1 MRFSNLSAVKTD
13 RPPLTL
19 GLMARQIP
27 AGLIVGL
34 SAVIYAMSY
43 GAFLFSGALS
53 PFVGFGIALA
63 LVTAAAGA
71 LFGLLSAEKSFIS
84 GPDSNTIS
92 VMASILGTLAATGL
106 AAEDLLRVSL
116 TTLLA
121 TSLVT
126 AAVFLAV
133 RHFNLGGFVRYIPF
147 PVMAGFLA
155 STGWLM
161 SSGALNI
168 ISGTPLSVAGLQSL
182 AAQPY
187 RPELFFGLL
196 VAAVLFR
203 LSSRLPTVVL
213 IPLVILVSTILVNAL
228 FAGELLTGGRDLWL
242 FTKHQ
247 KAALL
252 LPWEFKIRWEDLL
265 VVGKLLPSML
275 VVSFVGVLTV
285 LLSVASLELNY
296 RKEFDL
302 NQVLGTHALLGC
314 VGAATGGFVG
324 VISIG
329 RTELNYQMKGGRLSG
344 VLAAALCTAVL
355 FGADWMISYV
365 PKAALGGLVL
375 YLGFNM
381 LRQWIWNQ
389 RQTAS
394 RSEML
399 QILLLVALVANF
411 GFVAGFFVGVLLSCA
426 IFIIKYSSIPLAENP
441 TNLSLFTSAVIRPQT
456 QVNLLSHRGT
466 AVLIYRLK
474 GYLFFGSASTIDHM
488 FQDVSLRHAEAL
500 VLDFTEVS
508 GIDHSAVGIFQ
519 RILRRF
525 EGQPTQF
532 YFVHGPANQKSVRS
546 FTNGKTDTPNIHYFD
561 SLDCALEAAEE
572 MILSVEGDASL
583 DGDCLDFLDNEA
595 DRQTFIHYCELRNIS
610 EGAVL
615 CGQGDFS
622 NEIFFL
628 QHGSLEVFKEQR
640 QGAMRLA
647 KFRKGA
653 VAGEIAFSTG
663 DARSASVIAVAH
675 SKVWVMHRTAV
686 DRMRTDH
693 PNLAMQLDRMI
704 IRRIS
709 RSLARSN
716 HLLTILH

>member
-1 MRFSNLSAVKTD
+1 MS
-13 RPPLTL
+13 
-19 GLMARQIP
+19 RQIS

-34 SAVIYAMSY
+34 TAVIYAMSY
-43 GAFLFSGALS
+43 GTFLFSGALS

-63 LVTAAAGA
+63 LMTAAVGA
-71 LFGLLSAEKSFIS
+71 LFGLFSSEKSFIS

-92 VMASILGTLAATGL
+92 VMASILGAVAATGL
-106 AAEDLLRVSL
+106 TSEHLLQVSL
-116 TTLLA
+116 ATLIS

-126 AAVFLAV
+126 SAVFVAV
-133 RHFNLGGFVRYIPF
+133 RHFNLAGFVRYIPF

-168 ISGTPLSVAGLQSL
+168 ISGTPLSIAGIQTF
-182 AAQPY
+182 ATQPY
-187 RPELFFGLL
+187 RPELFFGIL
-196 VAAVLFR
+196 VAAVLLG
-203 LSSRLPTVVL
+203 LSRRISSVVL
-213 IPLVILVSTILVNAL
+213 IPLVILVSTVLVNAL
-228 FAGELLTGGRDLWL
+228 FAGEFITAGRDVWL

-247 KAALL
+247 KTALL
-252 LPWEFKIRWEDLL
+252 LPWNFKMRIEDLL
-265 VVGKLLPSML
+265 LVGKLLPSML

-285 LLSVASLELNY
+285 LLSIASLELNY

-324 VISIG
+324 IISIG

-344 VLAAALCTAVL
+344 AIAASLCIAVL
-355 FGADWMISYV
+355 FGADWMVSYV
-365 PKAALGGLVL
+365 PKPALGGLVL

-381 LRQWIWNQ
+381 LKQWIWNQ
-389 RQTAS
+389 RRTAT

-411 GFVAGFFVGVLLSCA
+411 GFVAGFFVGVLISCV
-426 IFIIKYSSIPLAENP
+426 IFIIKYSSLPLAENP
-441 TNLSLFTSAVIRPQT
+441 TNLSLFTSAVIRPQA
-456 QVNLLSHRGT
+456 QVNLLRHRGT
-466 AVLIYRLK
+466 SVLIYRLK

-488 FQDVSLRHAEAL
+488 FQDVSLMHADAL
-500 VLDFTEVS
+500 VLDFTDVS
-508 GIDHSAVGIFQ
+508 GIDHSAAGIFQ

-525 EGQPTQF
+525 EGQATQF
-532 YFVHGPANQKSVRS
+532 YFVHGETNQKSVLS
-546 FTNGKTDTPNIHYFD
+546 FTNGDTTTPNVHYFD

-572 MILSVEGDASL
+572 MILSVDGCAYFE
-583 DGDCLDFLDNEA
+583 GDCLDFLDNQD
-595 DRQTFIHYCELRNIS
+595 DRQIFVDYCELRDIAHGS
-610 EGAVL
+610 VL
-615 CGQGDFS
+615 CGEGDFS
-622 NEIFFL
+622 DEIFFL
-628 QHGSLEVFKEQR
+628 QHGSLEVFKEQHH
-640 QGAMRLA
+640 GSMRLA

-653 VAGEIAFSTG
+653 MAGEISFSTG
-663 DARSASVIAVAH
+663 DARSASVVAASN

-686 DRMRTDH
+686 MRMRTDH
-693 PNLAMQLDRMI
+693 PKLAMQLDQMI

-709 RSLARSN
+709 HSLARSN